1 MGNFSEQLWGD
12 SPERRQPVY
21 LRAIEPL
28 RSQTGDPVYQQV
40 TALLS
45 KIQYCHQQLGT
56 AAEFAAYLAALRAD
70 QKRKRNLIKLL
81 DQRGL

>member
-1 MGNFSEQLWGD
+1 L
-12 SPERRQPVY
+12 P

-28 RSQTGDPVYQQV
+28 RSQTGDPVNQQV
-40 TALLS
+40 AGLLR
-45 KIQYCHQQLGT
+45 KIQDCHQQLGT
-56 AAEFAAYLAALRAD
+56 APEFAAYLAALRAD

>member
-1 MGNFSEQLWGD
+1 MKRLTVADLISSDWPAGAL
-12 SPERRQPVY
+12 PVY
-21 LRAIEPL
+21 LCAIEPL

-40 TALLS
+40 AALLG
-45 KIQYCHQQLGT
+45 KI
-56 AAEFAAYLAALRAD
+56 LRAD